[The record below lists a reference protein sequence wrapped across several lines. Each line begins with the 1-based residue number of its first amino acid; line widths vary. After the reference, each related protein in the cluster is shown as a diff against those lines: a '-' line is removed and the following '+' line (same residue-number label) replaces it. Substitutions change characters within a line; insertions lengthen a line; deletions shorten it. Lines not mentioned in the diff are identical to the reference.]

1 VGFLPPNSLES
12 MQRVWCIF
20 MGGIFLAICS
30 ASAQIEDTADA
41 YPRPYPTR
49 NEGPSVQFGQAYQD
63 ISPNM
68 PRPYDGAV
76 LVKPKVETPDGVD
89 AAKEAVIT
97 AEIAGLVFLENA
109 DQVKK
114 DGAPGL
120 AGVVTGI
127 GILNQ
132 TEFQD
137 KMRPYFGRPATMS
150 VLDKI
155 CRDVID
161 YYRQQ
166 GFPVVNVVVPQQT
179 VRDGAIQFLVTEAR
193 VGKVIVEGARW
204 FNPDRLRENVT
215 LREGDRVDADELQE
229 DVRWLNNNPFR
240 QANLAF
246 QPGEQ
251 PGTTDVI
258 LEVNDRM
265 PLRFFFTYDN
275 YGIDLTGKNR
285 LSTGFNF
292 GNLFST
298 DQQVNF
304 QYTTTTQEVFNS
316 LKAYSGSWIIPFPWR
331 NYLTIFGSYSGAQ
344 GDIPG
349 TSATLQSAS
358 WQVSARYNAP
368 LPMIGVYSHEVYG
381 GFDFKQASN
390 SLLIFNITT
399 PDGGGFG
406 TYDIFQLTAG
416 YSGSAPDEIGS
427 TSFELGGFYSPGG
440 VGTLNN
446 STTFNN
452 IISGA
457 NPEYGYGRFSLTRG
471 FILPLNFSIRGEF
484 NGQLATTSLMP
495 TEQFGLGGY
504 NTVRGYDER
513 VANGD
518 NAWVMNLEFWT
529 PPGSV
534 FKIFG
539 NQEVEDRLQFLAFWD
554 YGSVGFADPLPGQ
567 VQYWLMSVGPGLRYN
582 IDRYVNVQFDWG
594 FQLHQAPPGTKVG
607 NRAELSAT
615 IAY

>member
-1 VGFLPPNSLES
+1 MGFPPPNSLES

-20 MGGIFLAICS
+20 MAGTFLAICS

-49 NEGPSVQFGQAYQD
+49 SDGPSVEFGQAYQD

-68 PRPYDGAV
+68 PRPYEGAV
-76 LVKPKVETPDGVD
+76 LVKPRVETPEGVD

-120 AGVVTGI
+120 AGLVTGI

-132 TEFQD
+132 TEFQE

-316 LKAYSGSWIIPFPWR
+316 LNAYSGSWIIPFPWR
-331 NYLTIFGSYSGAQ
+331 NYLTFFGSYSGAQ

-349 TSATLQSAS
+349 TSASLQSAS

-368 LPMIGVYSHEVYG
+368 LPMIGAYSHEVYG

-416 YSGSAPDEIGS
+416 YSGSAPDDLGS

-452 IISGA
+452 IITGA
-457 NPEYGYGRFSLTRG
+457 NPEYGYGRVTLTRG

-518 NAWVMNLEFWT
+518 NAWVFNLEFWT
-529 PPGSV
+529 PPGSI

-554 YGSVGFADPLPGQ
+554 YGSVGYADALPGQ

>member
-316 LKAYSGSWIIPFPWR
+316 LNAYSGSWIIPFPWR

>member
-1 VGFLPPNSLES
+1 

-20 MGGIFLAICS
+20 MGGTFLAICS

-316 LKAYSGSWIIPFPWR
+316 LNAYSGSWIIPFPWR

>member
-1 VGFLPPNSLES
+1 
-12 MQRVWCIF
+12 
-20 MGGIFLAICS
+20 
-30 ASAQIEDTADA
+30 
-41 YPRPYPTR
+41 
-49 NEGPSVQFGQAYQD
+49 
-63 ISPNM
+63 
-68 PRPYDGAV
+68 
-76 LVKPKVETPDGVD
+76 
-89 AAKEAVIT
+89 
-97 AEIAGLVFLENA
+97 
-109 DQVKK
+109 
-114 DGAPGL
+114 
-120 AGVVTGI
+120 
-127 GILNQ
+127 
-132 TEFQD
+132 
-137 KMRPYFGRPATMS
+137 
-150 VLDKI
+150 
-155 CRDVID
+155 
-161 YYRQQ
+161 
-166 GFPVVNVVVPQQT
+166 
-179 VRDGAIQFLVTEAR
+179 
-193 VGKVIVEGARW
+193 VIVEGARW
-204 FNPDRLRENVT
+204 FNPDRLKEKVT
-215 LREGDRVDADELQE
+215 LREGDRVDADQLQE

-246 QPGEQ
+246 QPGEE

-292 GNLFST
+292 GNLFNL

-304 QYTTTTQEVFNS
+304 QYTTTTQQVFNS
-316 LKAYSGSWIIPFPWR
+316 LNAYSGSWIVPFPWR
-331 NYLTIFGSYSGAQ
+331 NYLTVFGSYSGAQ

-349 TSATLQSAS
+349 TSATLQSSS
-358 WQVSARYNAP
+358 WQVSGRYNAP
-368 LPMIGVYSHEVYG
+368 LPMIGAYSHEVYG
-381 GFDFKQASN
+381 GLDYKQANN

-399 PDGGGFG
+399 PSGGGFG
-406 TYDIFQLTAG
+406 LYSIFQLTAG
-416 YSGSAPDEIGS
+416 YSGSVPDEVGS

-440 VGTLNN
+440 VGDLNDSQN
-446 STTFNN
+446 FND
-452 IISGA
+452 IIPGA

-471 FILPLNFSIRGEF
+471 FTLPLNFSIRGEF

-495 TEQFGLGGY
+495 TEQFGIGGY

-554 YGSVGFADPLPGQ
+554 YGSTGFADPLPGQ

-582 IDRYVNVQFDWG
+582 IDRYVSVQLDWG
-594 FQLHQAPPGTKVG
+594 FQLHQAPPGTKAG